1 MNTHEH
7 VKKLVNLGF
16 LVNDNTR
23 EKIEGLDEEKLLE
36 LIEKMKKSNAFI
48 VDDSILNNILT
59 EDVKILKE
67 YKSMNN
73 FTIHDYVGKLNEKYN
88 FLKNLL
94 LKKLEITDIVSI
106 KECSNGKATIIGF
119 VNTKEEKD
127 DKYLLSLEDP
137 TETIKVLVQ
146 KKMGER
152 VELDDVIAVTGEINN
167 SAMLA
172 ERVIFPDVSFKPV
185 NYSADTI
192 KLAFTDKKAKADYV
206 VSISEIRDNIKKKK
220 HNITV
225 PCVFKINNITILLV
239 SGVDPLNVLKKRFI
253 PMKNKDF
260 IIDYEPDIVLTDQD
274 IKTNYKGIS
283 ILSKNK
289 IIDLKTREIQ
299 DI

>member
-106 KECSNGKATIIGF
+106 KECSNA
-119 VNTKEEKD
+119 
-127 DKYLLSLEDP
+127 
-137 TETIKVLVQ
+137 
-146 KKMGER
+146 
-152 VELDDVIAVTGEINN
+152 
-167 SAMLA
+167 
-172 ERVIFPDVSFKPV
+172 PV
-185 NYSADTI
+185 GA
-192 KLAFTDKKAKADYV
+192 
-206 VSISEIRDNIKKKK
+206 
-220 HNITV
+220 
-225 PCVFKINNITILLV
+225 
-239 SGVDPLNVLKKRFI
+239 
-253 PMKNKDF
+253 
-260 IIDYEPDIVLTDQD
+260 
-274 IKTNYKGIS
+274 
-283 ILSKNK
+283 
-289 IIDLKTREIQ
+289 
-299 DI
+299 